1 VVYASATLSL
11 AALEY
16 FVNVQVAVAPDD
28 LVSIAADIPDD
39 LHFSTVAIRNLPRD
53 WRRYPAPESLAEL
66 GTAWAMRRREAVLSV
81 PSAVVPPERNFLIN
95 PAHPAF
101 RRIRIGPPQPFSLDP
116 RLWKAR

>member
-1 VVYASATLSL
+1 VVYSSATLSL

-16 FVNVQVAVAPDD
+16 CVNVETSAAPDD
-28 LVSIAADIPDD
+28 LVSITADIPED
-39 LHFSTVAIRNLPRD
+39 LPSATLAIRDLPRD

-66 GTAWAMRRREAVLSV
+66 GTAWVMRGREAVLSV

-95 PAHPAF
+95 PVHPAF
-101 RRIRIGPPQPFSLDP
+101 GRIRIGPPQPFSLDP